1 MFDAALRRYLEPPLT
16 ATARILDRRWIT
28 PDRLT
33 IAGLGVGIGSA
44 VCSGFQ
50 LWLIAAA
57 LWLLSRLFD
66 GLDGS
71 LARIRRS
78 RGGPDSAAGGFL
90 DITADFV
97 VYGATVFGVGVGVGV
112 TTAFGAPWWPFM
124 AVLLAYYVNGGAFLA
139 YSSIAEKTGRTID
152 DGRSLSFFGRVAEA
166 TETIIIHTVW
176 LLIPSAAWI
185 IAVFWA
191 LFVSISAT
199 QRIIGGYRA
208 LK

>member
-1 MFDAALRRYLEPPLT
+1 MFDTALRRYLAPPLT
-16 ATARILDRRWIT
+16 AAARILDRHWIT
-28 PDRLT
+28 PNRIT
-33 IAGLGVGIGSA
+33 IAGLGAGIGSA
-44 VCSGFQ
+44 VCAGFQ

-78 RGGPDSAAGGFL
+78 RGRLSSAAGGFL

-97 VYGATVFGVGVGVGV
+97 VYGATVFGVGIGA
-112 TTAFGAPWWPFM
+112 TTAFGAPWWPFV

-139 YSSIAEKTGRTID
+139 YSSIAEKTGKTIN

-176 LLIPSAAWI
+176 LLIPSVAWV
-185 IAVFWA
+185 IALFWA